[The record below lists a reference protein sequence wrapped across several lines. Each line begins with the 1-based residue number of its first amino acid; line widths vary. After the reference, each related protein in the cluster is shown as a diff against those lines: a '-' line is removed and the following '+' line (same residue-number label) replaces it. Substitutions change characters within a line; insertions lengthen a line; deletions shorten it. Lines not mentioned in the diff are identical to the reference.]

1 MRIITALALAFALTN
16 CAVFD
21 PLVYKID
28 IPQGNYVEQQDID
41 QLRVGMTKE
50 QVRFVL
56 GSPVAENAYR
66 SGEWHY
72 VYRLKPG
79 RGSVTTRHLTVHFDN
94 ELVASLSGDY
104 ETPEDFYT
112 PLDD

>member
-28 IPQGNYVEQQDID
+28 IPQGNYMEQQDID
-41 QLRVGMTKE
+41 QLRIGMTKE

-72 VYRLKPG
+72 VFRLKPG
-79 RGSVTTRHLTVHFDN
+79 RGSVTSRQLTVYFEND
-94 ELVASLSGDY
+94 LVARLSGDFD
-104 ETPEDFYT
+104 TPEDFYT